1 MMKSIE
7 IIMNDE
13 IIDSRGKPLLT
24 VLIDGISKEE
34 AIQILAGLVR
44 VMAEGSTEMI
54 RSCE

>member
-24 VLIDGISKEE
+24 VLIDGVSKEE
-34 AIQILAGLVR
+34 AIQIMAGLVTCTLD
-44 VMAEGSTEMI
+44 GSTEMI